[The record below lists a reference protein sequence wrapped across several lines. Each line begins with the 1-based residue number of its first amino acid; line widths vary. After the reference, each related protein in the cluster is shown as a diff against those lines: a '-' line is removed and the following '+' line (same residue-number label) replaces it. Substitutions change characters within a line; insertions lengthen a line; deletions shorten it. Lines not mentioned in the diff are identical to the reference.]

1 MCSIAKEFTKIF
13 HMVSNIYIIGMSKN
27 CFQNLQKNL
36 LYLLDFKKKSNF
48 HINICIIDS
57 DSTDG
62 TKEFCSDLLN
72 KNKLDNFIEIDG
84 LEIDYQSRIER
95 LSICR
100 NRGIKFIKDQKQ
112 KNLIY
117 LPMDMDLDLFKYTT
131 FEAFDQIILSFIKN
145 KDIEGIFPFSKPY
158 YYDIFALR
166 KKGWVNG
173 NNLLISRNLKDRFKI
188 FTFIFNYIY
197 IFRNQKHVNK
207 IPKKLTKVDSA
218 FGGMGMYKINN
229 EDLKVIKYDINK
241 TNVDYFSEHLYFNKY
256 FKNLYIDKD
265 WNIQSPTEYTFFNSY
280 NFIEKIFY
288 ILKTLKN
295 DIKNLYKM

>member
-27 CFQNLQKNL
+27 CFPNLQKNL
-36 LYLLDFKKKSNF
+36 SYLIDFKKKSNF

-62 TKEFCSDLLN
+62 TKDYCNDLF
-72 KNKLDNFIEIDG
+72 KKSKLDNFIEIDD

-100 NRGIKFIKDQKQ
+100 NRGIEFIKDQNQ

-131 FEAFDQIILSFIKN
+131 IEAFDEIISSFIDNKN
-145 KDIEGIFPFSKPY
+145 MDGMFPFSKPY

-173 NNLLISRNLKDRFKI
+173 NNLLISRNMKDRFKF

-197 IFRNQKHVNK
+197 IFKNQKHINK
-207 IPKKLTKVDSA
+207 FPQRIIEVDSA
-218 FGGMGMYKINN
+218 FGGMGMYKINSN
-229 EDLKVIKYDINK
+229 NQNQIKYDTSK
-241 TNVDYFSEHLYFNKY
+241 ENVDFYSEHLYFNNY
-256 FKNLYIDKD
+256 FKNLYINKD
-265 WNIQSPTEYTFFNSY
+265 WNISSPIEYTFFNSY
-280 NFIEKIFY
+280 NFYEKIIY

-295 DIKNLYKM
+295 DLKNFNK